1 MRELSQKILQTSRT
15 LKMTADIEATQ
26 TKKGKKSVRG
36 QKDLPCYWP
45 GESTEGI
52 GGM

>member
-15 LKMTADIEATQ
+15 LKLTADIEATQ
-26 TKKGKKSVRG
+26 TKKGKKSARQ
-36 QKDLPCYWP
+36 QKDLLCYLPC
-45 GESTEGI
+45 ESTEGI